1 MATVAQVAKAS
12 LQRILVQGSEAP
24 LQADEYQDYIFAM
37 NNYMTSLA
45 ASGINLGYT
54 VGLIANMAV
63 EVAPDYSAPISEAL
77 AVAAR
82 EGLNAMRMLGQT
94 MAGSRYP
101 FTLPVGSGNEGMW
114 NTNNSH
120 FYAGEEDSILAEGVG
135 TIGLEANTDG

>member
-1 MATVAQVAKAS
+1 
-12 LQRILVQGSEAP
+12 
-24 LQADEYQDYIFAM
+24 
-37 NNYMTSLA
+37 MTSLA

-54 VGLIANMAV
+54 VVSNLSDTVTIPVGALRGLIANMAV

-77 AVAAR
+77 ALAAR
-82 EGLNAMRMLGQT
+82 EGLTAMRMLGQT

-101 FTLPVGSGNEGMW
+101 STLPVGSGNEGMW

-135 TIGLEANTDG
+135 TIGLEVDTDG